1 MAQRKYTNCCF
12 KMQKLYSSA
21 LCMFG
26 YEILPWS
33 IENVHRL
40 LLLIKFCLIAV
51 HGALLIVFAL
61 KYCKVLQLFREF
73 ALYVCLLIITSLPMC
88 IISCRTWRPQRE
100 GTVWQGLTSI
110 CGSLM
115 SSPSPASS
123 AAVSRSVQLQS
134 KQSEWMAAI
143 LPALKHPAVMD
154 CQRCLGPWD
163 GKLCCCTA

>member
-1 MAQRKYTNCCF
+1 MHAW
-12 KMQKLYSSA
+12 LWHSYSLNWIISWW
-21 LCMFG
+21 
-26 YEILPWS
+26 IIS
-33 IENVHRL
+33 
-40 LLLIKFCLIAV
+40 LIAV
-51 HGALLIVFAL
+51 RSTLLIVFAL
-61 KYCKVLQLFREF
+61 NYLTLQLFREF

-88 IISCRTWRPQRE
+88 IISSHTWRPQRE

-115 SSPSPASS
+115 SSPSPAST

-163 GKLCCCTA
+163 SKQCCYAA